1 MKRLILLVVVV
12 SLLLGACTSETQGRV
27 SDAQNVVEVP
37 EKSNFFERWQVAM
50 AETIND
56 MPNRVFFWYVFS
68 WDGQLMTTMT
78 CVGRPASS
86 TESLEPNRIWQTAG
100 AGRMFKIELD
110 GGQAAHTDEAM
121 GMDGTYGEPVPFRF
135 CITPEG
141 HYLDVTGFPSIAST
155 MPLTFSDA
163 QADYDQ
169 VLEAKKLLAEQA
181 LERGECIDHLLNVVP
196 CKDGE

>member
-1 MKRLILLVVVV
+1 MKKLVLLLAVLVLLV
-12 SLLLGACTSETQGRV
+12 GCGTSTQKRV
-27 SDAQNVVEVP
+27 TEAQDAVEVP

-56 MPNRVFFWYVFS
+56 LPNRVFFWYVFS

-86 TESLEPNRIWQTAG
+86 TESLEPNHIWDYSDG
-100 AGRMFKIELD
+100 SRLFKFPLD
-110 GGQAAHTDEAM
+110 GGQNAYTDEAM
-121 GMDGTYGEPVPFRF
+121 GMDGTFGEPVPFRF

-181 LERGECIDHLLNVVP
+181 LDRGECIDHLLNVVP
-196 CKDGE
+196 CGGE